1 MSDNRR
7 IRRNNERRKKTF
19 KYPISKKDKT
29 VGILAIVLL
38 FFLAVLLVFY
48 FAIKGINI

>member
-7 IRRNNERRKKTF
+7 IRRKEERRKKI

-29 VGILAIVLL
+29 LGILAIVLL
-38 FFLAVLLVFY
+38 FLLTVLLFFY
-48 FAIKGINI
+48 FSIKGIKI